1 MYILSMKKRSPAQY
15 GFTLI
20 ELLVVIV
27 IIGVLAGITFT
38 GANYLLGAQDEK
50 QAKSQ
55 IEALS
60 LALNQYKSEMGG
72 YPRTDSIASDNEFEC
87 GALLLMSL
95 AGLVDRDGETLDAED
110 RGKSFLPGD
119 SLVFGIQQ
127 GNRNEI
133 FTPEDADW
141 EPGSGEIFF
150 PMDSWNEPYIY
161 QYPRKDGHQGFLL
174 FSKGEDGKASV
185 FDQELTATPNKE
197 PMDEDNIPS
206 SEPGKW

>member
-1 MYILSMKKRSPAQY
+1 MKKRSPAQY

-150 PMDSWNEPYIY
+150 PMLNY
-161 QYPRKDGHQGFLL
+161 QTLSL
-174 FSKGEDGKASV
+174 NS
-185 FDQELTATPNKE
+185 
-197 PMDEDNIPS
+197 
-206 SEPGKW
+206 

>member
-38 GANYLLGAQDEK
+38 GANYLLSAQDEK

-55 IEALS
+55 IAVIA
-60 LALNQYKSEMGG
+60 LALEQYKSEMGG
-72 YPRTDSIASDNEFEC
+72 YPRTDSDDIFEC
-87 GALLLMSL
+87 SAAMLKELS
-95 AGLVDRDGETLDAED
+95 ASQ
-110 RGKSFLPGD
+110 GKSYLPGD
-119 SLVFGIQQ
+119 ILTLGFRK

-133 FTPEDADW
+133 YLLDTED
-141 EPGSGEIFF
+141 ESPNESEIFF
-150 PMDSWNEPYIY
+150 PMDPWNEPYIY

-185 FDQELTATPNKE
+185 FDQELTATPQKE